1 VKNTY
6 GLVCLRIGTCGHKP
20 KPPGENLTRA
30 LTRLRYVHV
39 CSGRESSSRRNPTL
53 NPQQHPGWA
62 TLRHRFKLALLPA
75 GSSLTTNAAVL
86 EARDLSRTLDQPGGP
101 KSLLRD
107 VSFRLD
113 QGQVLAV
120 LGPSGAGKST
130 LLRMLN
136 RLDEPSSGAVLLQG
150 ADTRTMDP
158 RALRRRV
165 GMVMQQAYLFPGA
178 AAANVRYG
186 PAQRGIVL
194 QDAQVT
200 DLIQQVGMAG
210 YEDRDVATLS
220 GGEAQRISIARALAN
235 QPEVLL
241 LDEPT
246 SALDDISKQ
255 EIEHLLASLVR
266 ERNMTCVWVTHDVA
280 QARRVADLVLKLEA
294 GQAIGFGTSQEL
306 LHA

>member
-1 VKNTY
+1 
-6 GLVCLRIGTCGHKP
+6 
-20 KPPGENLTRA
+20 
-30 LTRLRYVHV
+30 
-39 CSGRESSSRRNPTL
+39 
-53 NPQQHPGWA
+53 
-62 TLRHRFKLALLPA
+62 
-75 GSSLTTNAAVL
+75 LTTNAAVL

-101 KSLLRD
+101 KSLLRNI
-107 VSFRLD
+107 SFRLD

-150 ADTRTMDP
+150 ADTRAMDP

-165 GMVMQQAYLFPGA
+165 GMVMQQAFLFPGA
-178 AAANVRYG
+178 VVANVRYG
-186 PAQRGIVL
+186 PAQHGIVL
-194 QDAQVT
+194 QDSQVA

-210 YEDRDVATLS
+210 YEDRDVSTLS

-255 EIEHLLASLVR
+255 DIERLLATLVR

-280 QARRVADLVLKLEA
+280 QARRVADLVLRLEA
-294 GQAIGFGTSQEL
+294 GQAVGFGTSQEL

>member
-1 VKNTY
+1 M
-6 GLVCLRIGTCGHKP
+6 
-20 KPPGENLTRA
+20 
-30 LTRLRYVHV
+30 
-39 CSGRESSSRRNPTL
+39 
-53 NPQQHPGWA
+53 
-62 TLRHRFKLALLPA
+62 
-75 GSSLTTNAAVL
+75 TTNAAVL
-86 EARDLSRTLDQPGGP
+86 ETRDLSRTLDQPGGP

-136 RLDEPSSGAVLLQG
+136 RLDEPTSGAVLLQG
-150 ADTRTMDP
+150 VDTREMDP
-158 RALRRRV
+158 RTLRRRV

-186 PAQRGIVL
+186 PAQHGIIL
-194 QDAQVT
+194 DDAQVA

-246 SALDDISKQ
+246 SALDDVSKQ
-255 EIEHLLASLVR
+255 DIEHLLATLVH

-280 QARRVADLVLKLEA
+280 QARRVADLVLRLEA
-294 GQAIGFGTSQEL
+294 GHAIAFGTSQEH

>member
-1 VKNTY
+1 M
-6 GLVCLRIGTCGHKP
+6 
-20 KPPGENLTRA
+20 
-30 LTRLRYVHV
+30 
-39 CSGRESSSRRNPTL
+39 
-53 NPQQHPGWA
+53 
-62 TLRHRFKLALLPA
+62 
-75 GSSLTTNAAVL
+75 TTNAAVL

-136 RLDEPSSGAVLLQG
+136 RLDEPTSGVVLLQG
-150 ADTRTMDP
+150 IDTREIDP
-158 RALRRRV
+158 RTLRRRV

-186 PAQRGIVL
+186 PAQHGILLNDSEV
-194 QDAQVT
+194 A
-200 DLIQQVGMAG
+200 DLIQQVGMTG
-210 YEDRDVATLS
+210 YQDRDVANLS

-246 SALDDISKQ
+246 SALDEVSKQ
-255 EIEHLLASLVR
+255 DIEHLLASLVR

-280 QARRVADLVLKLEA
+280 QARRVSDLVLKLEA
-294 GQAIGFGTSQEL
+294 GDAVGFGTSQEL

>member
-1 VKNTY
+1 M
-6 GLVCLRIGTCGHKP
+6 
-20 KPPGENLTRA
+20 
-30 LTRLRYVHV
+30 
-39 CSGRESSSRRNPTL
+39 
-53 NPQQHPGWA
+53 
-62 TLRHRFKLALLPA
+62 
-75 GSSLTTNAAVL
+75 TTNAAVL
-86 EARDLSRTLDQPGGP
+86 EAMDLSRTLDQPGGP
-101 KSLLRD
+101 KSLLRNIG
-107 VSFRLD
+107 FRLD

-136 RLDEPSSGAVLLQG
+136 RLDEPTGGIVLLQG
-150 ADTRTMDP
+150 KDTRAMDP
-158 RALRRRV
+158 RTLRRRI

-178 AAANVRYG
+178 VAANVRYG
-186 PAQRGIVL
+186 PAQHGIAL
-194 QDAQVT
+194 QDSQVA

-246 SALDDISKQ
+246 SALDNVSKQ
-255 EIEHLLASLVR
+255 EIERLLATLVR

-294 GQAIGFGTSQEL
+294 GGPSGFGSPQEL

>member
-1 VKNTY
+1 M
-6 GLVCLRIGTCGHKP
+6 
-20 KPPGENLTRA
+20 
-30 LTRLRYVHV
+30 
-39 CSGRESSSRRNPTL
+39 
-53 NPQQHPGWA
+53 
-62 TLRHRFKLALLPA
+62 
-75 GSSLTTNAAVL
+75 TTNAAVL

-130 LLRMLN
+130 LLRLLN
-136 RLDEPSSGAVLLQG
+136 RLDEPTSGAVLLQG
-150 ADTRTMDP
+150 VDTREMDP
-158 RALRRRV
+158 RTLRRRV

-186 PAQRGIVL
+186 PAQHGIIL
-194 QDAQVT
+194 SNAQVA

-246 SALDDISKQ
+246 SALDDVSKQ
-255 EIEHLLASLVR
+255 EIEHLLATLVH

-280 QARRVADLVLKLEA
+280 QARRVADVVLKLEA
-294 GQAIGFGTSQEL
+294 GHAIAFGTSQEQ

>member
-1 VKNTY
+1 MLLPFTGYAGTRSPEKIRQFAAAFP
-6 GLVCLRIGTCGHKP
+6 LR
-20 KPPGENLTRA
+20 R
-30 LTRLRYVHV
+30 
-39 CSGRESSSRRNPTL
+39 
-53 NPQQHPGWA
+53 PQSVWA
-62 TLRHRFKLALLPA
+62 TPPHRITLTPLQA
-75 GSSLTTNAAVL
+75 GQSLTTNAAVL
-86 EARDLSRTLDQPGGP
+86 ETVDLSRTLEQPGGP
-101 KSLLRD
+101 KSLLQN
-107 VSFRLD
+107 VSFQLD

-136 RLDEPSSGAVLLQG
+136 RLDEPTSGTVRLRSQ
-150 ADTRTMDP
+150 DTREIDP
-158 RALRRRV
+158 RTLRRRI

-186 PAQRGIVL
+186 PAQHGIVL
-194 QDAQVT
+194 QDSQVA

-210 YEDRDVATLS
+210 YEDRDVSTLS

-255 EIEHLLASLVR
+255 DIERLLAALVR

-280 QARRVADLVLKLEA
+280 QARRVADLVLKLEV
-294 GQAIGFGTSQEL
+294 GQTVGFGTPQEL

>member
-1 VKNTY
+1 
-6 GLVCLRIGTCGHKP
+6 
-20 KPPGENLTRA
+20 
-30 LTRLRYVHV
+30 
-39 CSGRESSSRRNPTL
+39 
-53 NPQQHPGWA
+53 
-62 TLRHRFKLALLPA
+62 
-75 GSSLTTNAAVL
+75 LTTNAAVL
-86 EARDLSRTLDQPGGP
+86 ETLDLSRTLEQPGGP
-101 KSLLRD
+101 KSLLRN
-107 VSFRLD
+107 VSFQLD

-136 RLDEPSSGAVLLQG
+136 RLDEPTSGTVRLHSQ
-150 ADTRTMDP
+150 DTREIDP
-158 RALRRRV
+158 RTLRRRI
-165 GMVMQQAYLFPGA
+165 GMVMQQAYLFPGE

-186 PAQRGIVL
+186 PAQHGIML
-194 QDAQVT
+194 QDFEVA

-246 SALDDISKQ
+246 SALDDTSKQ
-255 EIEHLLASLVR
+255 EIERLLAALVR

-280 QARRVADLVLKLEA
+280 QARRVADLVLRLEA
-294 GQAIGFGTSQEL
+294 GQAVGFGTPQEL

>member
-1 VKNTY
+1 M
-6 GLVCLRIGTCGHKP
+6 
-20 KPPGENLTRA
+20 
-30 LTRLRYVHV
+30 
-39 CSGRESSSRRNPTL
+39 
-53 NPQQHPGWA
+53 
-62 TLRHRFKLALLPA
+62 
-75 GSSLTTNAAVL
+75 TTNAAVL
-86 EARDLSRTLDQPGGP
+86 EARDLSRTLEQPGGP

-107 VSFRLD
+107 LNFRLD

-136 RLDEPSSGAVLLQG
+136 RLDEPTSGTVLLQG
-150 ADTRTMDP
+150 VDTRTMDP
-158 RALRRRV
+158 RTLRRRI

-186 PAQRGIVL
+186 PLQHGIVL
-194 QDAQVT
+194 EDSQVA

-210 YEDRDVATLS
+210 YQERDVATLS

-235 QPEVLL
+235 QPQVLL

-246 SALDDISKQ
+246 SALDDLSKQ
-255 EIEHLLASLVR
+255 DIEHLLAALVR

-280 QARRVADLVLKLEA
+280 QARRVADLVLRLEA
-294 GQAIGFGTSQEL
+294 GQAVAFGTSQEL

>member
-1 VKNTY
+1 M
-6 GLVCLRIGTCGHKP
+6 
-20 KPPGENLTRA
+20 
-30 LTRLRYVHV
+30 
-39 CSGRESSSRRNPTL
+39 
-53 NPQQHPGWA
+53 
-62 TLRHRFKLALLPA
+62 
-75 GSSLTTNAAVL
+75 TTNAAVL

-101 KSLLRD
+101 KSLLRNI
-107 VSFRLD
+107 SFRLD

-136 RLDEPSSGAVLLQG
+136 RLDEPTSGAVLLQG
-150 ADTRTMDP
+150 ADTREMDP
-158 RALRRRV
+158 RTLRRRV

-186 PAQRGIVL
+186 PAQHGVAL
-194 QDAQVT
+194 QDSQVA

-210 YEDRDVATLS
+210 YEDRNVATLS

-246 SALDDISKQ
+246 SALDDVSKQ
-255 EIEHLLASLVR
+255 EIERLLATLVR

-280 QARRVADLVLKLEA
+280 QARRVADLVLRLEA

>member
-1 VKNTY
+1 MMSLGQLHRIRLNWPHD
-6 GLVCLRIGTCGHKP
+6 LRG
-20 KPPGENLTRA
+20 
-30 LTRLRYVHV
+30 
-39 CSGRESSSRRNPTL
+39 
-53 NPQQHPGWA
+53 Q
-62 TLRHRFKLALLPA
+62 
-75 GSSLTTNAAVL
+75 SLTTNAAVL
-86 EARDLSRTLDQPGGP
+86 ETRDLSRTLDQPGGP

-136 RLDEPSSGAVLLQG
+136 RLDEPTSGAVLLQG
-150 ADTRTMDP
+150 VDTREMDP
-158 RALRRRV
+158 RTLRRRV
-165 GMVMQQAYLFPGA
+165 GMVMQQAYLFPGV

-186 PAQRGIVL
+186 PAQHGIIL
-194 QDAQVT
+194 DDAQVA

-246 SALDDISKQ
+246 SALDDVSKQ
-255 EIEHLLASLVR
+255 DIEHLLATLVH

-280 QARRVADLVLKLEA
+280 QARRVADLVLRLEA
-294 GQAIGFGTSQEL
+294 GHAVAFGTSQEL